1 MAKIK
6 CPIWQLLAT
15 THAHCHKCGRLTLT
29 ISYSDPYQSQKS
41 KQNRQVI
48 YMLDFLTLTPTY
60 SLFRFYQ
67 IIFCVAF
74 FNWTAF
80 HTCPLELGLELEP
93 NIWKFIIFARTLKQ
107 FLDSYIFAIFVCYH
121 ICFFKSITLH
131 LHTSSPNWQL
141 ITLTIWRQ
149 PSPRTICPSTL
160 GQRAE

>member
-1 MAKIK
+1 MAVIGHHTRTLSQMWTP
-6 CPIWQLLAT
+6 CINYFIFRPILVAKVKTKQT
-15 THAHCHKCGRLTLT
+15 
-29 ISYSDPYQSQKS
+29 SDLYAGFS
-41 KQNRQVI
+41 
-48 YMLDFLTLTPTY
+48 DFDSY

-93 NIWKFIIFARTLKQ
+93 NIWKFIIFACTLKQ
-107 FLDSYIFAIFVCYH
+107 FLDSHIFAIFVCYH

>member
-48 YMLDFLTLTPTY
+48 YMPDFLTLTPTVCSAFTRSY
-60 SLFRFYQ
+60 FFS
-67 IIFCVAF
+67 CF

-93 NIWKFIIFARTLKQ
+93 IIWKFIIFACTLKQ
-107 FLDSYIFAIFVCYH
+107 FLDSHIFAIIVCYH

-141 ITLTIWRQ
+141 ISLTIWRQ
-149 PSPRTICPSTL
+149 LSPRTICLSTL